1 LFAGAGVYK
10 LIRDDEYDALP
21 AAADVDAFGRLF
33 ASVRS
38 VLHCSNCRRRVVFW
52 DRNQDTSIY
61 VVEDPGKG
69 SNG

>member
-21 AAADVDAFGRLF
+21 AAADIDAFGRLF
-33 ASVRS
+33 ASARS
-38 VLHCSNCRRRVVFW
+38 VLHCANCRRLVVFW
-52 DRNQDTSIY
+52 DRNHDPSIY
-61 VVEDPGKG
+61 VVEDGSKG